1 MDGATRFQRVV
12 YITLPLIRSTVVTML
27 LLTVSKMMSIGLDA
41 PLLLGNSSV
50 MDVSQVISTYVYE
63 LGILRQDYAQSTA
76 IGLFQSVVNII
87 ILIVFDRF
95 AKMIGEDGII

>member
-1 MDGATRFQRVV
+1 MHH
-12 YITLPLIRSTVVTML
+12 YYWEIRQLWMFH
-27 LLTVSKMMSIGLDA
+27 K
-41 PLLLGNSSV
+41 
-50 MDVSQVISTYVYE
+50 YVYE